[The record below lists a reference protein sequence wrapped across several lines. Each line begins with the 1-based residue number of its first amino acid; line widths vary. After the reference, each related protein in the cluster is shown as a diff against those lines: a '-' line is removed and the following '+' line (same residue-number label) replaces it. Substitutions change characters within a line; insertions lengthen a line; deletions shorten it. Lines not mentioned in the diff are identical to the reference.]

1 MTFLRRLG
9 RDDRGFTMFT
19 VMMVMLVAGL
29 FVVSAY
35 AAAGGDVPLGG
46 QSRDSRRAYAAA
58 EAGIEYYA
66 SHIAADPDYWTKCT
80 TVPKPNPNEPN
91 PVANEWYGPT
101 TGADTRTGHW
111 RKVPGSTAT
120 YSIELLA
127 AKDPD
132 ALHPTPQ
139 CVAADQTSML
149 DPSTG
154 VFRIR
159 STGRA
164 GTKSRSIVASFRRPS
179 FLDFL
184 WFTNFEN
191 LDPVVAT
198 SDQAWQASHCV
209 AFRPARNAA
218 KVGGHSC
225 SEITFPASDQIKGPF
240 HSNDS
245 VQFSNGTKV
254 GRPGKNDN
262 LETHQPAPGY
272 SGSPTFYP
280 AGSWA
285 AGQDKLDIPTSN
297 GDLKPIAVAGGKVFT
312 GKTSFVVTGNK
323 VDVTKSDNTTTSF
336 NISDTN
342 GVIYVQNA
350 TASACSTVKSPQIAD
365 YGEQPGCGNA
375 YVSGT
380 YSSSFTLTSDAD
392 IVVGTPTS
400 SADLRRS
407 STSDAVAGLIA
418 TNFVRV
424 QHRVTR
430 TAAQA
435 GDPENC
441 TNVEQPPR
449 GNVYIDAAMLSVG
462 HSFIVDNFAC
472 GAPLGTLHVTGALAQ
487 NFRGRVAGSPLG
499 TGVDS
504 GFVKDYNYD
513 DRLKF
518 RSPPYFLAPLIS
530 AWHIVRRNEQVP
542 AR

>member
-1 MTFLRRLG
+1 MSLIRRLG
-9 RDDRGFTMFT
+9 CDERGFTMLT
-19 VMMVMLVAGL
+19 VMMVMLIAGL

-46 QSRDSRRAYAAA
+46 QSRDAKRAYAAA
-58 EAGIEYYA
+58 EAGVQYYA
-66 SHIAADPDYWTKCT
+66 AHIAADPDYWTKCA
-80 TVPKPNPNEPN
+80 TVPAPNPGEPN
-91 PVANEWYGPT
+91 PVANEWYGPA

-139 CVAADQTSML
+139 CVVGDQTSML

-164 GTKSRSIVASFRRPS
+164 GTESRSILASFRRPS

-191 LDPVVAT
+191 LDPAVAT
-198 SDQAWQASHCV
+198 TDQAWQAANCM
-209 AFRPARNAA
+209 AFRPERNAA
-218 KVGGHSC
+218 RNGSHAC
-225 SEITFPASDQIKGPF
+225 SEITFPNSDQIKGPF

-245 VQFSNGTKV
+245 VQFGSGTKI
-254 GRPGKNDN
+254 GRPGKNDR

-280 AGSWA
+280 SAVAWHTD
-285 AGQDKLDIPTSN
+285 QDNLPIPTSN
-297 GDLKPIAVAGGKVFT
+297 ADLKPIATTGGRVFT
-312 GKTSFVVTGNK
+312 GRTTFVVNGNT
-323 VDVTKSDNTTTSF
+323 VNVTKSDNTTTSF

-342 GVIYVQNA
+342 GVIYVQNGSGS
-350 TASACSTVKSPQIAD
+350 TPCSTLKSPQIAD
-365 YGEQPGCGNA
+365 YGEQSGCGVA
-375 YVSGT
+375 YISGT

-407 STSDAVAGLIA
+407 TTSDAVAGLIA

-424 QHRVTR
+424 EHRVTR
-430 TAAQA
+430 TNAL
-435 GDPENC
+435 DPDHC
-441 TNVEQPPR
+441 TNAQSPR
-449 GNVYIDAAMLSVG
+449 DVSIDAAMLSVA
-462 HSFIVDNFAC
+462 HSFIVDNFNC
-472 GAPLGTLHVTGALAQ
+472 GGAQVGTLHVTGALAQ
-487 NFRGRVAGSPLG
+487 NFRGRVAGSPVG
-499 TGVDS
+499 SGVS
-504 GFVKDYNYD
+504 AGFIKDYNYD

-530 AWHIVRRNEQVP
+530 AWHIVRQNEQVP